1 MTYYTIEIQAPGGII
16 PTEFAPGDYA
26 DPKAEAEA
34 AYHTV
39 LAAAAKSAV
48 PRHGCMLI
56 NSDGDVEKKEFYL
69 HREVI
74 NDG

>member
-1 MTYYTIEIQAPGGII
+1 MTYYVIEIQNPGGII
-16 PTEFAPGDYA
+16 PTAVAPGDWE

-34 AYHTV
+34 AYHSV
-39 LAAAAKSAV
+39 LSTAAKSAV

-56 NSDGDVEKKEFYL
+56 NSDGDVEKREFYN
-69 HREVI
+69 HRGVT